1 MTKEPLPQPSLRTR
15 LAFAFS
21 ADLTMEEMKSRL
33 QAAGPWVWSNG
44 DSDRYG
50 DYLGTRAVPHDGVLR
65 IYKADPPGGRRYS
78 INLRYDSARPADDAV
93 HDLQALKTRVLSALL
108 PSLGARDVV
117 PAEPND

>member
-1 MTKEPLPQPSLRTR
+1 MTTQPLPPQSLRTR
-15 LAFAFS
+15 LAFSFS

-33 QAAGPWVWSNG
+33 QAAGPWVWSDG
-44 DSDRYG
+44 DSHSYG
-50 DYLGTRAVPHDGVLR
+50 DYLGARAVPHDGVLR

-78 INLRYDSARPADDAV
+78 INLRYDSTRPADDAV
-93 HDLQALKTRVLSALL
+93 RDLQALKTRVLSALL